1 MRWHSWKQL
10 KSHTSF
16 TFYCKCSAI
25 VLFFTLCAL
34 IVACGTSNNG
44 QVDPGNQSVTVTI
57 DLNGSNGSP
66 TPPLPDYLCGAWVTN
81 TSPGFNPDNPNSLIS
96 VFAKFVHTVN
106 DNPVGVDGATATAQ
120 IDWPDGTTDTATAK
134 TTPDGLAVIPIML
147 KPNSVNKIVLV
158 QITFT
163 KDGIPPCAVPQPA
176 YFTPV
181 QVSPTA
187 TQPPQ
192 PTSPVSTPPFG
203 TPLPF
208 RTPPVQPTI
217 TPFGGNT
224 TPGPTA
230 SPGH

>member
-1 MRWHSWKQL
+1 MWLQSWKQL

-16 TFYCKCSAI
+16 AFYCKCSAI
-25 VLFFTLCAL
+25 IFFFTLCVL
-34 IVACGTSNNG
+34 IVACGTSANS

-81 TSPGFNPDNPNSLIS
+81 NSPGIDPNNPNSLIS

-106 DNPVGVDGATATAQ
+106 NNPVGVDGATATAQ

-134 TTPDGLAVIPIML
+134 TTPDGLAVIPIVL

-158 QITFT
+158 QVTFT
-163 KDGIPPCAVPQPA
+163 KDGIPPCQVPQPA

-181 QVSPTA
+181 QASPTA
-187 TQPPQ
+187 TQPSPQ
-192 PTSPVSTPPFG
+192 PTGPSIT
-203 TPLPF
+203 
-208 RTPPVQPTI
+208 PTI
-217 TPFGGNT
+217 FITPRPRPSVTPIKGT
-224 TPGPTA
+224 TPGPTP
-230 SPGH
+230 SPGP

>member
-1 MRWHSWKQL
+1 MWLQSWKQL

-16 TFYCKCSAI
+16 AFYCKCSAI
-25 VLFFTLCAL
+25 VFFFTLCVL
-34 IVACGTSNNG
+34 IVACGTSANS

-81 TSPGFNPDNPNSLIS
+81 NSPGVNPDNANSLIS

-134 TTPDGLAVIPIML
+134 TTPDGLAVIPIVL

-158 QITFT
+158 QVTFT
-163 KDGIPPCAVPQPA
+163 KDGTPPCQVPQPA

-181 QVSPTA
+181 LVSPTV
-187 TQPPQ
+187 TQPSPQ
-192 PTSPVSTPPFG
+192 PTSPSIT
-203 TPLPF
+203 
-208 RTPPVQPTI
+208 PTI
-217 TPFGGNT
+217 FITPRPRPSVTPIGGNT
-224 TPGPTA
+224 TPTPGP
-230 SPGH
+230 

>member
-1 MRWHSWKQL
+1 MWLQTWKQL

-16 TFYCKCSAI
+16 AFYCKCSAI
-25 VLFFTLCAL
+25 VFFFTLCVL
-34 IVACGTSNNG
+34 IVACGTSTNS

-81 TSPGFNPDNPNSLIS
+81 NSPGVNPDNSNSLIS

-106 DNPVGVDGATATAQ
+106 NNPVGVDGATATAQ

-134 TTPDGLAVIPIML
+134 TTPDGLAVIPIVL

-158 QITFT
+158 QVTFT
-163 KDGIPPCAVPQPA
+163 KDGISPCQVPQPA

-181 QVSPTA
+181 LASPTV
-187 TQPPQ
+187 TQPSPQ
-192 PTSPVSTPPFG
+192 PTSPSITPTFFVTPPPRPSV
-203 TPLPF
+203 TP
-208 RTPPVQPTI
+208 I
-217 TPFGGNT
+217 GGNI
-224 TPGPTA
+224 TPGP
-230 SPGH
+230 